1 MLKEGLSMNNE
12 EKILKVLESIQ
23 FQINGLESRFD
34 GLESKFD
41 GLESRFGGLESQI
54 QENTQILKALE
65 HNSQVHKA
73 EIDKLNHKVTEV
85 QDTIKNISNK
95 IDENFSELKETNKSL
110 LEMYGSHEAE
120 IRTLRRKP
128 V

>member
-1 MLKEGLSMNNE
+1 MNNE
-12 EKILKVLESIQ
+12 EKILNILG
-23 FQINGLESRFD
+23 GLSNKIDSMDNKFDSMQSQLD
-34 GLESKFD
+34 GLESKF
-41 GLESRFGGLESQI
+41 GGLQSQV

-65 HNSQVHKA
+65 HNSQVHKS
-73 EIDKLNHKVTEV
+73 EIDKLNHQVAEIQGT
-85 QDTIKNISNK
+85 TKNISNK
-95 IDENFSELKETNKSL
+95 MDENFSELKETNKSL

>member
-1 MLKEGLSMNNE
+1 MSNT
-12 EKILKVLESIQ
+12 EKLLQQILDSQNKTHERLDK
-23 FQINGLESRFD
+23 FGSRFNT
-34 GLESKFD
+34 LESKFD
-41 GLESRFGGLESQI
+41 GLQSQV

-73 EIDKLNHKVTEV
+73 EVDKLNHQVAEI
-85 QDTIKNISNK
+85 QGTIKNMSNK
-95 IDENFSELKETNKSL
+95 MYENFSELKETNKSL